1 MNSQSHERMLNVL
14 VSEEARPDVHLTVW
28 EYLATA
34 AAGGAAGAINAVAGG
49 GTLVSF
55 SALLGIGVPAV
66 TANVTNTVAL
76 VPAYLAGSW
85 GQRRDLRPQLGRART
100 LAVSALV
107 GGLAG
112 SILLV
117 TIPAGAF
124 ERAAPYLILLACAL
138 LAGENRLRGR
148 LRPAH
153 AAASAGV
160 ASGRTA
166 PAVSSTTWTPAAVV
180 AVFGASVYGG
190 FFGAGLGIMIM
201 AVLGLFTTE
210 SLLQVNALKQ
220 ALSFVINLVA
230 AGFFVISGHVSWA
243 LVPAMAVS
251 GVIGGLL
258 GSRLVRII
266 KAAQLR
272 RAVIIVGVVVAVALW
287 IGDR

>member
-1 MNSQSHERMLNVL
+1 L
-14 VSEEARPDVHLTVW
+14 
-28 EYLATA
+28 
-34 AAGGAAGAINAVAGG
+34 
-49 GTLVSF
+49 
-55 SALLGIGVPAV
+55 AV
-66 TANVTNTVAL
+66 TAL
-76 VPAYLAGSW
+76 I
-85 GQRRDLRPQLGRART
+85 
-100 LAVSALV
+100 
-107 GGLAG
+107 GGLSG

-117 TIPAGAF
+117 TIPASAF
-124 ERAAPYLILLACAL
+124 ERVAPFLILLACAL
-138 LAGENRLRGR
+138 LAVENRLRGR

-153 AAASAGV
+153 PPASTAV
-160 ASGRTA
+160 ASGQTA
-166 PAVSSTTWTPAAVV
+166 QVLSSTTWTPAAVV

-220 ALSFVINLVA
+220 ALSFLLNLVA

-251 GVIGGLL
+251 GVTGGLL

-266 KAAQLR
+266 KPAQLR
-272 RAVIIVGVVVAVALW
+272 RGVIIAGVVVAVALW

>member
-1 MNSQSHERMLNVL
+1 VQL
-14 VSEEARPDVHLTVW
+14 APW

-34 AAGGAAGAINAVAGG
+34 AAGGAAGAINAIAGG

-55 SALLGIGVPAV
+55 SVLLGIGVPAV

-85 GQRRDLRPQLGRART
+85 GQRRDLTPQLHRARA
-100 LAVSALV
+100 LAVAALV

-124 ERAAPYLILLACAL
+124 QKAAPYLILLACAL
-138 LAGENRLRGR
+138 LAGESRLRER
-148 LRPAH
+148 LRPARVSASEISDGAR
-153 AAASAGV
+153 AAPRLS
-160 ASGRTA
+160 TA
-166 PAVSSTTWTPAAVV
+166 TWTPAAVA
-180 AVFGASVYGG
+180 AVFGAAVYGG

-210 SLLQVNALKQ
+210 QLLQVNALKQ
-220 ALSFVINLVA
+220 ALSFLINLVA
-230 AGFFVISGHVSWA
+230 AGFFVIFGHVSWA
-243 LVPAMAVS
+243 LVPAMAIA
-251 GVIGGLL
+251 GVLGGLL

-266 KAAQLR
+266 KPAQLR
-272 RAVIIVGVVVAVALW
+272 RAVIIAGMAVSVALW
-287 IGDR
+287 AG